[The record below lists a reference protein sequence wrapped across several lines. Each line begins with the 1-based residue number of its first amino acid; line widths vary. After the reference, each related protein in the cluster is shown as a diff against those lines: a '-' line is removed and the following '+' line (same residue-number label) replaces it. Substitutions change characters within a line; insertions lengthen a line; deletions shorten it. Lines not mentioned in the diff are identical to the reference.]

1 MEFNKIIEYVEAN
14 KKEHFAKV
22 IAENK
27 RKIAEKKAKT
37 NE

>member
-1 MEFNKIIEYVEAN
+1 MEFKKIIEYVEAN

-27 RKIAEKKAKT
+27 RKIAEKKAKA